1 MNVKVNP
8 EAVAFARQMVGDGNY
23 RINSIWGDNKPSAD
37 AVAAFA
43 KANGDAAAERWHLAF
58 DLDAPEGSPERLLYP
73 IGDFRNVHE
82 SAMRSVKQ
90 RAENAGQTE
99 LADTA
104 EEVLDM
110 FYRVNAC

>member
-8 EAVAFARQMVGDGNY
+8 EAVEYARQLVGDGKY

-37 AVAAFA
+37 AVASFA
-43 KANGDAAAERWHLAF
+43 KSNGEDAVARWHLAV

-73 IGDFRNVHE
+73 IGDFANVHE

-90 RAENAGQTE
+90 RAENTGQTE
-99 LADTA
+99 LADAA